1 MRKIVLSL
9 PLSGICDGR
18 QPESVASGLHRLES
32 TGFLRFSRVL
42 YCSPKVKIMP
52 ADAAM
57 LFWFSRLPV
66 ARLGKRVSM

>member
-18 QPESVASGLHRLES
+18 QPESVASGPHRPEWA
-32 TGFLRFSRVL
+32 GFLRFSRAL
-42 YCSPKVKIMP
+42 YCSPKVKMMP

-57 LFWFSRLPV
+57 LLWFSRTPV
-66 ARLGKRVSM
+66 ERLGKRVST